1 MLTLQRQTH
10 NSVSIP
16 IEHRSLL
23 HIDVGAFFSSIHIY
37 IIGGCLSQHTLLF
50 GVTVLSLTTRDQAA
64 VFTVFKRQTQNSMQK
79 ALRMPLVLRAAITA
93 KQWIAKENK
102 FATAIMEETVT
113 NMQFLAVF
121 MVMVGLI
128 LFLAMPVSLLYPA
141 IGFVLMY
148 KGGSILKNK

>member
-1 MLTLQRQTH
+1 
-10 NSVSIP
+10 
-16 IEHRSLL
+16 
-23 HIDVGAFFSSIHIY
+23 
-37 IIGGCLSQHTLLF
+37 
-50 GVTVLSLTTRDQAA
+50 
-64 VFTVFKRQTQNSMQK
+64 MQK
-79 ALRMPLVLRAAITA
+79 ALSMPLVLRAAITA